1 MDIKQIKD
9 CIKAD
14 NYEMSQHR
22 ALERDIW
29 KADIEH
35 AIIHGEIIEEYEED
49 KPYPSCLIYGKDKKG
64 ENRCKRNVNF
74 VAGL

>member
-1 MDIKQIKD
+1 MDIKQIKE

-14 NYEMSQHR
+14 NYEMSQHALER

-35 AIIHGEIIEEYEED
+35 VIIHGENT
-49 KPYPSCLIYGKDKKG
+49 KG